1 MLIKPS
7 SVPQSGDNHLSR
19 LPVARKLER
28 RNPEGSAG
36 SFIPSLFGL
45 APNGVYLAN
54 RLLDCWCALT
64 APFHPYRLKAGGSH
78 FCGTFPEVTLA
89 GRYPAFCPMELG
101 LSSSASHGNRDY
113 LLHSYPDK
121 FITTKGSRQVY
132 KYKYLCNILLNSHAP
147 STASLS
153 NWFMIASISSA

>member
-19 LPVARKLER
+19 LPVARKLKR

-54 RLLDCWCALT
+54 RLLGCWCALT
-64 APFHPYRLKAGGSH
+64 APFHPYRPKPAVHISVALSLRSPSPDVIRHSALWSSDFPRLPLIATAII
-78 FCGTFPEVTLA
+78 FCTHTHTN
-89 GRYPAFCPMELG
+89 
-101 LSSSASHGNRDY
+101 LSQLMAHV
-113 LLHSYPDK
+113 K
-121 FITTKGSRQVY
+121 
-132 KYKYLCNILLNSHAP
+132 
-147 STASLS
+147 
-153 NWFMIASISSA
+153 SISINTFATFY

>member
-19 LPVARKLER
+19 LPVARKLKR

-54 RLLDCWCALT
+54 RLLGCWCALT
-64 APFHPYRLKAGGSH
+64 APFHPYRPKPAVHISVALSLRSPSPDVIRHSALWISD
-78 FCGTFPEVTLA
+78 FPRLPYRIAAIIFHTHTQTN
-89 GRYPAFCPMELG
+89 
-101 LSSSASHGNRDY
+101 LSQLRAHV
-113 LLHSYPDK
+113 K
-121 FITTKGSRQVY
+121 
-132 KYKYLCNILLNSHAP
+132 
-147 STASLS
+147 
-153 NWFMIASISSA
+153 SISINTFATFY

>member
-54 RLLDCWCALT
+54 RLLNCWCALT

-89 GRYPAFCPMELG
+89 GRYPASFRLEPG
-101 LSSSASHGNRDY
+101 LSSPHPRA
-113 LLHSYPDK
+113 
-121 FITTKGSRQVY
+121 GSDHPTVWSRHHNMIGPPYDGKIGLEMVNWVVFTAHKPGFCMISLK
-132 KYKYLCNILLNSHAP
+132 KY
-147 STASLS
+147 
-153 NWFMIASISSA
+153 